1 MQIKVMECAPWPFY
15 FACSK
20 GGSFL
25 RRLARYIRGTI
36 CWYIVGIASIVLSI
50 ALDMFNPYIVKVIVD
65 DIIAGGKTELLKGAL
80 LALAG
85 ITVSRTVLGYLKQYI
100 FDCTSSKI
108 VLRLRK
114 DLFDHI
120 QSLSFSFFD
129 RTNTGELMSRI
140 KDDTENVMAGTGY
153 GISLF
158 IEQVI
163 YFVVASVMLF
173 TLNWKLALVSMLVM
187 PLIAW
192 IAVKLEKRIDEA
204 YGRLSDQ
211 RAVLTTTA
219 QENIAGVRLVKAFNR
234 EKYEIN
240 KFYEQ
245 NKENY
250 RLNLEQSK
258 VWADF
263 FPKIEFLSNI
273 VVVLVIGVGGYFVI
287 GDEISVGTLVAFSNY
302 VNMLI
307 WPMRSIGWLTNVL
320 AQCKASLDKIDKIFD
335 EKPEIHNPDNPKV
348 PEKFQG
354 HVEFRNVGLKFGEF
368 SVLNNINID
377 ARPGSTIAIMGITGS
392 GKSSIINLIGRF
404 YDCTS
409 GSVLV
414 DGIDVREMDLK
425 FLRGQI
431 SVVMQDT
438 FLFSDTIEDNIKFGS
453 HTLTED
459 ELLRASEDAKVSEF
473 VEHLKEGYKTV
484 VGERGIGL
492 SGGQK
497 QRISIARAL
506 SKGRK
511 ILILDDATSALDM
524 ETEYEIQKALER
536 RKDVTKFIIAHRISA
551 VKNAD
556 EILIIEN
563 GEIIERGTHDQLLK
577 LKGKYYRTYCE
588 QYGNAEAELE
598 KEVV

>member
-1 MQIKVMECAPWPFY
+1 MK
-15 FACSK
+15 
-20 GGSFL
+20 
-25 RRLARYIRGTI
+25 RLARYIRGNI
-36 CWYIVGIASIVLSI
+36 CWYIAGITSLVVAM

-65 DIIAGGKTELLKGAL
+65 DVIAAGKSELLKGAL

-85 ITVSRTVLGYLKQYI
+85 ITVVRTVLGYIKQYA
-100 FDCTSSKI
+100 FDYASSKI
-108 VLRLRK
+108 VLKLRK

-129 RTNTGELMSRI
+129 STNTGELMSRI
-140 KDDTENVMAGTGY
+140 KDDTENVMAGAGY

-173 TLNWKLALVSMLVM
+173 TLNWKLALISVLIM
-187 PLIAW
+187 PFIAQ
-192 IAVKLEKRIDEA
+192 IAVKLEKKIGEA

-211 RAVLTTTA
+211 RAVLNTTA
-219 QENIAGVRLVKAFNR
+219 QENIAGVRLVKAFAR

-240 KFYEQ
+240 KFFEQ

-250 RLNLEQSK
+250 RLNVEQAK

-263 FPKIEFLSNI
+263 FPKIELLSN
-273 VVVLVIGVGGYFVI
+273 VVIVLVTGVGGFFVI
-287 GDEISVGTLVAFSNY
+287 GDEISIGTLVAFTNY
-302 VNMLI
+302 VYMLI
-307 WPMRSIGWLTNVL
+307 WPVRSIGWITNVL
-320 AQCKASLDKIDKIFD
+320 AQCKASLAKINKIFD
-335 EKPEIHNPDNPKV
+335 EKPEIRSPENPKT
-348 PEKFQG
+348 PAKFEG
-354 HVEFRNVGLKFGEF
+354 HVEFKNVGLEFGGVP
-368 SVLNNINID
+368 VLKNINID
-377 ARPGSTIAIMGITGS
+377 AKPGSTIAIMGLTGS

-409 GSVLV
+409 GSVCMDGV
-414 DGIDVREMDLK
+414 DVKDMDLK
-425 FLRGQI
+425 TLRDQI
-431 SVVMQDT
+431 AIVMQDT
-438 FLFSDTIEDNIKFGS
+438 FLFSDTIEENIRFGS
-453 HTLTED
+453 SSLSEE
-459 ELLRASEDAKVSEF
+459 ELIKASEDAKVTEF
-473 VEHLKEGYKTV
+473 TEQMKDGFKTV

-524 ETEYEIQKALER
+524 ETEYEIQKALES
-536 RKDVTKFIIAHRISA
+536 RKGMTKFIIAHRISA

-556 EILIIEN
+556 EILIIDN
-563 GEIIERGTHDQLLK
+563 GEIVERGNHKQLLK
-577 LKGKYYRTYCE
+577 LKGRYYETYCE
-588 QYGNAEAELE
+588 QFNCAEDMLE
-598 KEVV
+598 EEVV

>member
-1 MQIKVMECAPWPFY
+1 LPC
-15 FACSK
+15 K
-20 GGSFL
+20 GGDFL
-25 RRLARYIRGTI
+25 RRLARYIRGSI
-36 CWYIVGIASIVLSI
+36 GWYITGVVFIVVSI

-65 DIIAGGKTELLKGAL
+65 DVIAGGKSELLKGAL
-80 LALAG
+80 LGLMG
-85 ITVSRTVLGYLKQYI
+85 ITVVRTVLGYFKQYI

-108 VLRLRK
+108 ILKLRK

-129 RTNTGELMSRI
+129 GTNTGELMSRI
-140 KDDTENVMAGTGY
+140 KDDTENAMAGAGY

-173 TLNWKLALVSMLVM
+173 TLNWKLALISILVM
-187 PLIAW
+187 PFIAQ
-192 IAVKLEKRIDEA
+192 IAAKMEKRIDEA

-219 QENIAGVRLVKAFNR
+219 QENIAGVRLVKAFCR
-234 EKYEIN
+234 EKYEIQ
-240 KFYEQ
+240 KFFAQ

-250 RLNLEQSK
+250 RLNMEQAK

-263 FPKIEFLSNI
+263 FPRIEFLSNI
-273 VVVLVIGVGGYFVI
+273 VIVLVIGVGGFFVI
-287 GDEISVGTLVAFSNY
+287 GDEISIGTLVAFSNY
-302 VNMLI
+302 VYMLI
-307 WPMRSIGWLTNVL
+307 WPMRNIGWLANVL

-335 EKPEIHNPDNPKV
+335 EKPEIRNPENPIF

-354 HVEFRNVGLKFGEF
+354 HVEFKNVGLKFGG
-368 SVLNNINID
+368 VTILNNINID

-392 GKSSIINLIGRF
+392 GKSSIVNLIGRF

-409 GSVLV
+409 GSILV
-414 DGIDVREMDLK
+414 DGIDVKEMDLK

-431 SVVMQDT
+431 SMVMQDT
-438 FLFSDTIEDNIKFGS
+438 FLFSDTIEDNIRFGS
-453 HTLTED
+453 DNLTED

-473 VEHLKEGYKTV
+473 VEQMKEGYKTV

-577 LKGKYYRTYCE
+577 LKGKYYKTYCE
-588 QYGNAEAELE
+588 QYGNAADMLE